1 MTALKDLLAEISD
14 VRPTSTIDPENDNQ
28 EAGTGSEGEEETAKR
43 DHYVDVGASQLRRR
57 VGAMDEDPKYS
68 GKKVSRSDLYG
79 DGLAEDESMGEEEL
93 DEDEELDEGS
103 ESGSEEQSEQEDIP
117 DEASTDEDVPA
128 TKSKSKPVENDALKT
143 IAAEERSI
151 TKQLKQAASADLD
164 KGRDVK
170 KQLVRFCL
178 LHPYLA
184 QLVYSL
190 CGIQ

>member
-28 EAGTGSEGEEETAKR
+28 EAGTGSEGEEDTAKR

-57 VGAMDEDPKYS
+57 VGAMDENPKYS
-68 GKKVSRSDLYG
+68 GKKVSRSELYG

-93 DEDEELDEGS
+93 DEDEEFDEGS

-170 KQLVRFCL
+170 KQLVCPVFC
-178 LHPYLA
+178 
-184 QLVYSL
+184 
-190 CGIQ
+190 IRI